1 MKKIHLFKNKF
12 NENNLADFGSLNVSH
27 HSPLGLDP
35 QPQQQHGE
43 Q

>member
-1 MKKIHLFKNKF
+1 MKI
-12 NENNLADFGSLNVSH
+12 NNLADFGSLNVSH